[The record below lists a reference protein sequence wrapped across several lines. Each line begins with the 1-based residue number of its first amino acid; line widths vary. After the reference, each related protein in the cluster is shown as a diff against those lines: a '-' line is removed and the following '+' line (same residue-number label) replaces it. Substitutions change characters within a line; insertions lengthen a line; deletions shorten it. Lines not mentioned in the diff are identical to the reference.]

1 MSFMSKYAILPRHYS
16 RLKAKSY
23 RASKMFKPVNIVPHN
38 KVKDHIKTNKDND
51 TNDNS
56 ELSKGSRLLTDNGL
70 VRCAYSGNYVYLPLG
85 MRVLEK
91 LTTLI
96 DEYMLSI
103 DGQKILLPTLT
114 EGKLWQKTG
123 RYDKTKDELLTA
135 HDRHNRLLVLR

>member
-1 MSFMSKYAILPRHYS
+1 
-16 RLKAKSY
+16 
-23 RASKMFKPVNIVPHN
+23 
-38 KVKDHIKTNKDND
+38 
-51 TNDNS
+51 
-56 ELSKGSRLLTDNGL
+56 
-70 VRCAYSGNYVYLPLG
+70 

-123 RYDKTKDELLTA
+123 RYDKIKDELLTA
-135 HDRHNRLLVLR
+135 HDRHNRLLVFR